1 MVYLEGRNLSK
12 KWLLQSLE
20 MLVQSS
26 ENTSTAS
33 GPSGALGGRVLK
45 VVCASVSRLAH
56 LQVSFVIE
64 SHVSSQTKTVKEEK
78 ADF

>member
-56 LQVSFVIE
+56 LQEVG
-64 SHVSSQTKTVKEEK
+64 KCPL
-78 ADF
+78 

>member
-26 ENTSTAS
+26 EKISMAS
-33 GPSGALGGRVLK
+33 GPCGALGVRVLE
-45 VVCASVSRLAH
+45 VVCASVSRPAH
-56 LQVSFVIE
+56 LQEVG
-64 SHVSSQTKTVKEEK
+64 
-78 ADF
+78 